1 MRGQLSTSVGPIV
14 AMPGPDC
21 AERSISD
28 RAASRATEVRIDP
41 KTVAFGG
48 PPKHCIEALRSSC
61 LGQEGRIFGWM

>member
-1 MRGQLSTSVGPIV
+1 MRGQLRTSVVPTV
-14 AMPGPDC
+14 AMPGLDS
-21 AERSISD
+21 AEQSISD
-28 RAASRATEVRIDP
+28 RTAPRATKVRIDS